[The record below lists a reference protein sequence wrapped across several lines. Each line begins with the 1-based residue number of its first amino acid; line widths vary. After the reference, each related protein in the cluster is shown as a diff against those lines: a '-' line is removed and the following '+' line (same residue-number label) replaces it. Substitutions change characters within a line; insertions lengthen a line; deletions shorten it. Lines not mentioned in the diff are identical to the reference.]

1 MESILPLVML
11 IVPFFIGALSLS
23 TYPFRYL
30 DPFIAK
36 IKGHKILMVFGT
48 GLTLAI
54 VASMIPLVLSEGS
67 LQTPWLSL
75 QVDLSNIAPLLA
87 VAVIFFL
94 ASIYSINGDKEGR
107 LKPSFYNLFV
117 FVFLFCMLGLLST
130 VDLFGIFLMVE
141 LLIGV
146 SIILVVHAP
155 GKLSPEASFKY
166 LIITAVSALFV
177 LTATLLVYMTAGT
190 SNLLEL
196 ANSPGALAE
205 NARLVLIIVVLLV
218 AGIGADIGLVPFHG
232 WLPDVFPASTP
243 VVNIFFCAEPI
254 ALILTL
260 YKVVFPFYE
269 IYPSAIIILIM
280 AAVGVA
286 SMVFGSLLAY
296 TQKDAL
302 HMLAYISIDTFG
314 TALLALGLFTPLGS
328 LAGQV
333 YIINGA
339 LMKAGI
345 LLCLGSVYIQTG
357 IRNMHQLGGL
367 FGKMKK
373 TALTYL
379 ICVLSLVGI
388 PPLSGFYAKW
398 LVFNSVYYSLLP
410 HMGIL
415 ISVATLVLLAG
426 FSMIPFVV
434 LIRSFNKIFLGTP
447 NNDLATVEVDR
458 IMWLP
463 GAVLAGIAILIG
475 LIPGLLLGLIAPI

>member
-1 MESILPLVML
+1 
-11 IVPFFIGALSLS
+11 
-23 TYPFRYL
+23 
-30 DPFIAK
+30 
-36 IKGHKILMVFGT
+36 
-48 GLTLAI
+48 
-54 VASMIPLVLSEGS
+54 
-67 LQTPWLSL
+67 
-75 QVDLSNIAPLLA
+75 
-87 VAVIFFL
+87 
-94 ASIYSINGDKEGR
+94 
-107 LKPSFYNLFV
+107 
-117 FVFLFCMLGLLST
+117 
-130 VDLFGIFLMVE
+130 
-141 LLIGV
+141 
-146 SIILVVHAP
+146 
-155 GKLSPEASFKY
+155 
-166 LIITAVSALFV
+166 
-177 LTATLLVYMTAGT
+177 MTAGT